1 MAERRIDITTMS
13 FPANTP
19 VAKGDTVMWTN
30 KMPRAHHTVTS
41 DADPPLFDSG
51 QLGPNQSF
59 SHTFNEAGAFPY
71 HCENHP
77 DMTGTVRVT

>member
-1 MAERRIDITTMS
+1 MAEIRIDITGFS
-13 FPANTP
+13 FPANTG

-30 KMPRAHHTVTS
+30 KMRAHHTVTS
-41 DADPPLFDSG
+41 DKDGEFDSG

-59 SHTFNEAGAFPY
+59 SYTFNEAGAFAY

-77 DMTGTVRVT
+77 DMTGTVTVT